1 MTLTRRGKLTAV
13 AGSAVV
19 TLGTLLGVLALTG
32 NTPAIIRQAITTVT
46 GGEEEPLPACP
57 LTGRPAPHG
66 VIPDRPVLAVK
77 IENAPEAR
85 PQTGLQHAD
94 IVYEEPVEGGLTRFI
109 VLFHCVDGGTVGPV
123 RSARTTD
130 ADVLR
135 QYDRP
140 LLAYAGGA
148 SRVSKALEDARVL
161 DLSYL
166 EVPGPYWRDEGRAAP
181 HNLYSTT
188 KKLWGAGKGSKGGAP
203 RPVFVYDREPGK
215 AKRVRTVHLAFS
227 WSSDV
232 YWTWDT
238 GKGRWLRSHGDEP
251 HMLTE
256 AGQVAAVNVVVQV
269 VKVKAGDIIDAA
281 GNASPEVTLIGNGK
295 AYVFRDGRMIAG
307 RWTRDSLEDATT
319 FVSRSG
325 EEISLMPGNTWVEL
339 YPSSLDV
346 ETSRK

>member
-46 GGEEEPLPACP
+46 GGEEEPPPACP

-66 VIPDRPVLAVK
+66 VIRDRPVLAVK

-85 PQTGLQHAD
+85 PQTGLQRAD

-140 LLAYAGGA
+140 LLAYAAELPIVGLLAMAQDDDAGG
-148 SRVSKALEDARVL
+148 R
-161 DLSYL
+161 
-166 EVPGPYWRDEGRAAP
+166 
-181 HNLYSTT
+181 
-188 KKLWGAGKGSKGGAP
+188 
-203 RPVFVYDREPGK
+203 
-215 AKRVRTVHLAFS
+215 
-227 WSSDV
+227 
-232 YWTWDT
+232 
-238 GKGRWLRSHGDEP
+238 
-251 HMLTE
+251 
-256 AGQVAAVNVVVQV
+256 
-269 VKVKAGDIIDAA
+269 
-281 GNASPEVTLIGNGK
+281 GNG
-295 AYVFRDGRMIAG
+295 
-307 RWTRDSLEDATT
+307 
-319 FVSRSG
+319 
-325 EEISLMPGNTWVEL
+325 
-339 YPSSLDV
+339 
-346 ETSRK
+346 